1 MAETTLSG
9 KPVLHVPP
17 RPAVA
22 QGLNGQALQ
31 GLLITLIIALSVGF
45 PLIRTTNL
53 FATSTV
59 LDTSYAEGTWQ
70 LPVVF
75 GSVYLIAAWLLWMN
89 RETAWR
95 NLRAVNPF
103 LLLMLA
109 WSACSIL
116 WSPYPV
122 TTFKR
127 VVQIMGFIMVGLA
140 IAPPVSNMSKFATTV
155 MATFTPLLV
164 ICFFVSLLVP
174 QVGVDYELGAAW
186 RGIFWHKNL
195 LGVVSAFTVVLWLR
209 ELRIRRLDWRLCVG
223 AILFTLLMLV
233 LARSTTSLITAS
245 MGSFLYLYLARR
257 YLANS
262 HVSIILVLGAA
273 CALMLLLHFF
283 YSVEGR
289 LPRWEEIAGPVAS
302 LLNKSTDLTG
312 RTEIWQLVLME
323 VARHPWHGIGYGAF
337 WLGVGGPSQYI
348 YDAMHF
354 IPLQA
359 HSGYLDMLNELGI
372 IGVALMVGFI
382 LVHARQLMRLMRVD
396 RGEAAFH
403 WAFFVLVLIGNI
415 SESILFRGVQFEYVW
430 LICSSII
437 VSSRLRLHRHAQGTA
452 VGAGEGRA

>member
-1 MAETTLSG
+1 MAETTLNG
-9 KPVLHVPP
+9 KPVLRLPP
-17 RPAVA
+17 ASTAARD
-22 QGLNGQALQ
+22 LNGQALQ
-31 GLLITLIIALSVGF
+31 RFLITLIIALSVGF

-95 NLRAVNPF
+95 NLRTVNPF

-127 VVQIMGFIMVGLA
+127 VVQIAGFIMVGLA

-164 ICFFVSLLVP
+164 VCFFVSLLVP
-174 QVGVDYELGAAW
+174 QIGVDYELGAAW

-195 LGVVSAFTVVLWLR
+195 QGVVSAFTVVLWLR
-209 ELRIRRLDWRLCVG
+209 ELRTRRLDWRICVA
-223 AILFTLLMLV
+223 AILFTLVMLV
-233 LARSTTSLITAS
+233 LAKSTTSLITAS
-245 MGSFLYLYLARR
+245 LGSFIYLYLARR

-262 HVSIILVLGAA
+262 HVSTIIVLGALSA
-273 CALMLLLHFF
+273 AVLMLHFF

-312 RTEIWQLVLME
+312 RTEIWQLVLLE

-359 HSGYLDMLNELGI
+359 HSGYLDMLNELGL

-382 LVHARQLMRLMRVD
+382 IVHATQLLRLMRVD
-396 RGEAAFH
+396 RSEAAFH
-403 WAFFVLVLIGNI
+403 WAFFVLVLVGNI

-437 VSSRLRLHRHAQGTA
+437 VSSRLRLYRDARA
-452 VGAGEGRA
+452 GAGVSAKGSK